1 VPDKKSELTYPI
13 RQISM
18 SPDQAPSRSAV
29 ASFALG
35 RRLNCRP
42 TRGNRPMAAEES
54 AMIVRVDS
62 RQQGEKSCE
71 RPARRVLATS
81 GARRRAGSVG
91 LALLLPALPFRSW
104 QTSPPA

>member
-1 VPDKKSELTYPI
+1 
-13 RQISM
+13 
-18 SPDQAPSRSAV
+18 
-29 ASFALG
+29 
-35 RRLNCRP
+35 
-42 TRGNRPMAAEES
+42 
-54 AMIVRVDS
+54 MIVRVDS